1 MLRVRWFSSMS
12 VGGGEGGGCFGWG
25 GRCLYRA
32 RSTGFQLK
40 VAAGEQR
47 RPRRGQLC
55 NDGGG
60 SGAKTI
66 SCTHR
71 LCFCACVRVCIR
83 QIINRRGRSC
93 SNYTSEQFVPPL
105 PCRVCWFRSCAQTD
119 GVAVAAAVVRLIFQR
134 RAHATLDF
142 RKFPLAN
149 LFILTSINRILL
161 HNIIISRVCEREGDD
176 DIMI

>member
-1 MLRVRWFSSMS
+1 VLGLR
-12 VGGGEGGGCFGWG
+12 
-25 GRCLYRA
+25 A
-32 RSTGFQLK
+32 KGFQLK

-55 NDGGG
+55 ND
-60 SGAKTI
+60 GAKTI

-93 SNYTSEQFVPPL
+93 SNYTSAQFVPPL
-105 PCRVCWFRSCAQTD
+105 PRRICWFRSCAQTD

-142 RKFPLAN
+142 RKFSLAN
-149 LFILTSINRILL
+149 LFIRTFINWIFT
-161 HNIIISRVCEREGDD
+161 HIMISRMRERDD
-176 DIMI
+176 DVMI